1 MTIGLLTRPLPKV
14 LNALCAIMM
23 FLSSSYS
30 SQCQILGDFLST
42 STTINLGWNFIDDNA
57 QAYNGLFKKDSY
69 LTSLLPRKIS
79 IIKPVKGKFKAS
91 LNMSYTKMQPEY
103 YSARYLAPGHFL
115 ICDLNF
121 RYQWNII
128 NSQQF
133 RMGKMRT
140 LSGASVFSAMAI
152 SAFPVV
158 GLGYTSRSQTVFDR
172 TLTGNFGLGATFW
185 LQQNKSGLT
194 LEILAK
200 IGIEKPVLHAGSN
213 YFHHSISYT
222 HVIKSKT
229 SYRRGKRTKII
240 KSRQRI

>member
-1 MTIGLLTRPLPKV
+1 MMLLST
-14 LNALCAIMM
+14 
-23 FLSSSYS
+23 SYN

-69 LTSLLPRKIS
+69 LTYSLPSKIS
-79 IIKPVKGKFKAS
+79 IIKPIEGKIRAALS
-91 LNMSYTKMQPEY
+91 IGYTKMQPEY
-103 YSARYLAPGHFL
+103 YRARYLAPGHFL

-133 RMGKMRT
+133 RMGMTRN
-140 LSGASVFSAMAI
+140 LPGASVFSTMAI

-185 LQQNKSGLT
+185 LQQNKSGVT
-194 LEILAK
+194 LEMMAK

-229 SYRRGKRTKII
+229 NYRRGKRTKII